1 MKTTH
6 QALWISFVLVAML
19 SLAPPASPSTAAAY
33 DASAFVAPNE
43 EALVVF
49 IHNLRDDER
58 AEYVVF
64 DPEKTCVASVGGRQ
78 AEVVPMK
85 PGRYTLYVA
94 GYNTVRI
101 ELDLDAGRTY
111 FVRIHSVDR
120 FATRVSD
127 VTPARRGTDSYKEI
141 KTWLSGAQVALGS
154 DDPCRGKPLD
164 KKLRRVQKGIH
175 EANADWKAGDDA
187 YRAKYT
193 MHKEDGLTPTEVSR
207 L

>member
-1 MKTTH
+1 VRTAR
-6 QALWISFVLVAML
+6 QSLWV
-19 SLAPPASPSTAAAY
+19 SLAFSLIVVLEALRSPSTAAAY

-101 ELDLDAGRTY
+101 ELDLEAVRTY
-111 FVRIHSVDR
+111 FIRLHSVDR

-127 VTPARRGTDSYKEI
+127 VAPARRGTDSYKEI

-154 DDPCRGKPLD
+154 DDQCRGKPLG
-164 KKLRRVQKGIH
+164 KKLRRVQKGIY

-193 MHKEDGLTPTEVSR
+193 VRKEDGLTPTEVSR